1 MPLSATEMFAETQRT
16 FQCSLQNCCSLVS
29 KRQLWDT
36 LAVKVKHVTEMEK
49 DCVLVFDEMAMK
61 RKLAYN
67 NVYGTYFGKRS
78 TVNADLTFE

>member
-1 MPLSATEMFAETQRT
+1 MALHDYIVQCHSVPLK
-16 FQCSLQNCCSLVS
+16 CSLRLSEHFSVAYRTAAFSLVS

-67 NVYGTYFGKRS
+67 NVYGTYFG
-78 TVNADLTFE
+78 